1 MHIKSLDLLLI
12 LIRRTYHLLVS
23 DTLTEYKYFN
33 YAQRAVIYGIYEA
46 FMNHRRHRYRNFY
59 RVLIS
64 FIQKFDRVNILI
76 TIPPWFMAFTNEAG
90 E

>member
-12 LIRRTYHLLVS
+12 LIRPDRILPPPRSL

-64 FIQKFDRVNILI
+64 FIQKFGRVNILI
-76 TIPPWFMAFTNEAG
+76 TIPP
-90 E
+90 